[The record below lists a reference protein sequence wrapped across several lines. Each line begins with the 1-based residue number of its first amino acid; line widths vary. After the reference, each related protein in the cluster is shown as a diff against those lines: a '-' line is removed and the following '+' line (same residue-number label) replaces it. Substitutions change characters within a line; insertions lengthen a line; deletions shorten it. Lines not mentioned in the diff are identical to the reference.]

1 LEHQI
6 ALIDKSVTSGRGE
19 KDQHKEKHMA
29 VCLGLSGNPSKET
42 FDISSWIT
50 LDDAIRVVQL
60 LNALDEEKTKTAI
73 RILFSAFIWKNI
85 RNPKR
90 REFINIKFIN
100 DAWIAQKRREN
111 RLRDVIDG
119 IDDIP
124 TIHTFPQF
132 TEGEKMSPR
141 GVKRADGMVDIDSID
156 TAAVSEYGKTLW
168 IHGDNIMNRRYDAVE
183 SHFERIPIDSW
194 NVRHYTMVILHEFGH
209 IIRLR
214 GRNSTSIPLIRTNDT
229 LYDCYMEHR
238 QEISDRLRKER
249 FKSSDWVTRASVDL
263 EEWFADV
270 FAMSFIWYV
279 TQKGTVR
286 MPLL

>member
-1 LEHQI
+1 M
-6 ALIDKSVTSGRGE
+6 AL
-19 KDQHKEKHMA
+19 
-29 VCLGLSGNPSKET
+29 CLGILGNSGNPSKET

-100 DAWIAQKRREN
+100 NAWIIQKRRETH
-111 RLRDVIDG
+111 LRDVIDG
-119 IDDIP
+119 IS

-132 TEGEKMSPR
+132 MEGER
-141 GVKRADGMVDIDSID
+141 GEKSVSHTRGKRADGMVDIDNID

-168 IHGDNIMNRRYDAVE
+168 IHGENIMNRRYDAEE
-183 SHFERIPIDSW
+183 SHFERVPIDSW

-214 GRNSTSIPLIRTNDT
+214 GRNSTSIPLIRTNDN

-238 QEISDRLRKER
+238 QEISDRLRKEK

-270 FAMSFIWYV
+270 FSMSFIWYV